1 MAAPKPTRQVDST
14 QIMEEFEYL
23 IPKNLP
29 EALALKAR
37 GGEGARFVAGGTD
50 VQVLRRA
57 GRLYCQSLISLRRL
71 PELKAIE
78 AKGDTIS
85 LGAGATL
92 SELLESEL
100 VREQLPILGDALE
113 VMGCTQ
119 MRNLA
124 TLGGNVMSAVA
135 SGDTL
140 PPLLCL
146 EARCLL
152 VSARDRRRVPI
163 TKMFT
168 GPRTTA
174 ARPEEILVALEI
186 PRPGPRQYGA
196 FIKLGRRAALDLAVV
211 SLAVLLTLDRE
222 GRVLEEV
229 RLAAGAVGPTPLR
242 LAGAEEVLRGR
253 SPEPDILARAAAAAR
268 EECSPWDDVRASRWY
283 RREMIGVW
291 LPRVVAKAL
300 ARAGVEVQP

>member
-1 MAAPKPTRQVDST
+1 
-14 QIMEEFEYL
+14 MEEFEYL

-37 GGEGARFVAGGTD
+37 GGPGAVFVAGGTD

-57 GRLYCQSLISLRRL
+57 GRLHCQSLISLRRL
-71 PELKAIE
+71 PELKEIAQE
-78 AKGDTIS
+78 GDTIS

-92 SELLESEL
+92 SELLESAL
-100 VREQLPILGDALE
+100 VRENLPILCDALE

-146 EARCLL
+146 EASCLL

-168 GPRTTA
+168 GPRATA
-174 ARPEEILVALEI
+174 ARPEEILLALEV
-186 PRPGPRQYGA
+186 PRPAPRQCGA

-211 SLAVLLTLDRE
+211 SLAAQITLDRQN
-222 GRVLEEV
+222 RTIQEV

-242 LAGAEEVLRGR
+242 LQGAEEVLRGAA
-253 SPEPDILARAAAAAR
+253 PEPEVLARAAAAAQ

-300 ARAGVEVQP
+300 ARGGVEVRP

>member
-1 MAAPKPTRQVDST
+1 
-14 QIMEEFEYL
+14 MEEFEYL

-37 GGEGARFVAGGTD
+37 GGPEARFVAGGTD

-57 GRLYCQSLISLRRL
+57 GRLPCRSLISLRRL
-71 PELKAIE
+71 PELKRIE
-78 AKGDTIS
+78 QEGDTIH

-92 SELLESEL
+92 SELLESGL
-100 VREQLPILGDALE
+100 IRQSLPILADALE

-163 TKMFT
+163 TRMFT
-168 GPRTTA
+168 GPRATA
-174 ARPEEILVALEI
+174 ARPEEILTALEI
-186 PRPGPRQYGA
+186 PRPGPRQCGA

-211 SLAVLLTLDRE
+211 SLAAQLTLDQE
-222 GRVLEEV
+222 GRLLQEV

-242 LAGAEEVLRGR
+242 LKGAEEILRGAA
-253 SPEPDILARAAAAAR
+253 PEPEVLARAAATAQ

-283 RREMIGVW
+283 RREMIAVW

-300 ARAGVEVQP
+300 ARAGVEVAS

>member
-1 MAAPKPTRQVDST
+1 
-14 QIMEEFEYL
+14 MEEFEYL

-29 EALALKAR
+29 EALALKSR
-37 GGEGARFVAGGTD
+37 GGPGACFVAGGTD

-57 GRLYCQSLISLRRL
+57 GRLHCQSLISLRRL
-71 PELKAIE
+71 AELKEIAQE
-78 AKGDTIS
+78 GDTIL

-92 SELLESEL
+92 SELLENEL
-100 VREQLPILGDALE
+100 VRENLPILCDALE

-146 EARCLL
+146 EASCLL
-152 VSARDRRRVPI
+152 VSPRDRRRVPI
-163 TKMFT
+163 TRMFT
-168 GPRTTA
+168 GPRATA
-174 ARPEEILVALEI
+174 ARPEEILLALEV
-186 PRPGPRQYGA
+186 PRPAPRQYGA

-211 SLAVLLTLDRE
+211 SLAALVSLDPE
-222 GRVLEEV
+222 GRALEEV

-242 LAGAEEVLRGR
+242 LPGAEEILRGAA
-253 SPEPDILARAAAAAR
+253 PEPEVLARAAAAAQ

-300 ARAGVEVQP
+300 ARGGVEVRP